1 MTIYCKTAK
10 GMEEIIA
17 RRTSIDPRLNSAL
30 VLVDGKRSSR
40 LISEALEQAGLP
52 ADAMEMLLHGGF
64 IEVKKIVP
72 VAAPASPPA
81 QPTVKSVAPEKTA
94 DEAQIAQ
101 DYVAT
106 VVSPI
111 DNEAAAKSKLARQ
124 AFQALY
130 EFMVSTTKESLG
142 LRGFPL
148 QLRIERAVDIL
159 ALTELVAPISESI
172 AKRHGLQQANDF
184 LRDVAPLIGSAK
196 PVRSGL
202 RLITD
207 RRTPGNST
215 FYTGPSRRK
224 SVANSRF
231 Y

>member
-1 MTIYCKTAK
+1 MTIYSKTAK

-30 VLVDGKRSSR
+30 VLVDGKRSAR
-40 LISEALEQAGLP
+40 LISEALEQSGLP

-72 VAAPASPPA
+72 PAAAASPVSA
-81 QPTVKSVAPEKTA
+81 QVKPMLAAKAADSAP
-94 DEAQIAQ
+94 DF
-101 DYVAT
+101 VAT

-148 QLRIERAVDIL
+148 QLRIERAGDIL

>member
-1 MTIYCKTAK
+1 MTIYYKTAK

-30 VLVDGKRSSR
+30 VLVDGKRSAR
-40 LISEALEQAGLP
+40 LISEALKQAGLP
-52 ADAMEMLLHGGF
+52 ADAMEMLLYGGF
-64 IEVKKIVP
+64 IEVKKVVP
-72 VAAPASPPA
+72 APSVSATASDPQA
-81 QPTVKSVAPEKTA
+81 LATSHSTDASSDNA
-94 DEAQIAQ
+94 
-101 DYVAT
+101 AT

-111 DNEAAAKSKLARQ
+111 DAEAAAKSKLARKS
-124 AFQALY
+124 FQALY

-148 QLRIERAVDIL
+148 QLRIERAADVI

-172 AKRHGLQQANDF
+172 AKRRGLQQANDF
-184 LRDVAPLIGSAK
+184 LRDVAPLIGGAR

>member
-1 MTIYCKTAK
+1 MTIYSKTAK

-17 RRTSIDPRLNSAL
+17 RRSSIDTRLNSAL
-30 VLVDGKRSSR
+30 VLVDGKRSAR

-64 IEVKKIVP
+64 IEVKKTVP
-72 VAAPASPPA
+72 VAAAPVGTPLQPVAKPAPA
-81 QPTVKSVAPEKTA
+81 AQAA
-94 DEAQIAQ
+94 DSAQ
-101 DYVAT
+101 DYTAT

-111 DNEAAAKSKLARQ
+111 DNEAAAKSKQARQ

-130 EFMVSTTKESLG
+130 EFMVSSTKESLG

-148 QLRIERAVDIL
+148 QLRIERAADVV

-207 RRTPGNST
+207 RRTPGNSS
-215 FYTGPSRRK
+215 FYAGPSRRK

>member
-1 MTIYCKTAK
+1 MTIYIKTAK

-17 RRTSIDPRLNSAL
+17 RRSSIDMRLNSAL
-30 VLVDGKRSSR
+30 VLVDGKRSVR
-40 LISEALEQAGLP
+40 AISQALEQAGLP

-64 IEVKKIVP
+64 IEIKTVAP
-72 VAAPASPPA
+72 VA
-81 QPTVKSVAPEKTA
+81 QV
-94 DEAQIAQ
+94 
-101 DYVAT
+101 VAT
-106 VVSPI
+106 STPVESSSDGAPVSTV
-111 DNEAAAKSKLARQ
+111 DTEAAAKSKLARKS
-124 AFQALY
+124 FQALY
-130 EFMVSTTKESLG
+130 EFMVNTTKESLG

-148 QLRIERAVDIL
+148 QLRIERAADVI

-184 LRDVAPLIGSAK
+184 LRDVAPLIGGAR

-207 RRTPGNST
+207 RRTPGNSS